1 MVKKI
6 ALLAGCCLTMFAGAA
21 TEPFILGAD
30 ISWIP
35 QREAGGVRYA
45 DNGVEK
51 DIVQILK
58 EHGFNYI
65 RLRLFV
71 DPTAVVP
78 GETESPYSLQGY
90 CGLTQTR
97 AMAKRIK
104 AAGFRLLLD
113 FHYSDTWCDPAKQHK
128 PVSWS
133 GLTFSQLTTQV
144 RSYTKQTLEL
154 FKADGAL
161 PDMVQVGNEIVGGM
175 LWPDGKNSNMN
186 QFATL
191 VNAGID
197 GVKDVDTGIKIMIHS
212 IAKDSPVSWVTNL
225 VNAGVNRIDV
235 FGLSYY
241 SEWHG
246 TPDELQVK
254 VSAIAAKYA
263 FKIAIAEYADN
274 HERVN
279 DIIYNAPDHKGIG
292 TFVWEPADWNEALFD
307 YKNNRRET
315 NSRIDIYPHLS
326 QRYGNDVI
334 VSVNNPSGLVSN
346 DNARGAA
353 QFWISAGGALHA
365 TVGGA
370 SGEGIVSCYTAR
382 GKRIGRYSFVD
393 GLLKGGVGDLTPGTY
408 IVVYEGQNNTRCSKT
423 ISYSR

>member
-1 MVKKI
+1 MLKKI
-6 ALLAGCCLTMFAGAA
+6 ALLAGCCLAMFAGAA

-45 DNGVEK
+45 DNSVEK

-104 AAGFRLLLD
+104 TAGFKFLLD

-133 GLTFSQLTTQV
+133 GLTLSQLTAQV

-154 FKADGAL
+154 FKADGTL

-175 LWPDGKNSNMN
+175 LWPDGQSNNIN
-186 QFATL
+186 QLATL

-212 IAKDSPVSWVTNL
+212 IAKDSPVSWVTDL

-246 TPDELQVK
+246 TPDELQEK
-254 VSAIAAKYA
+254 VSAVAAKYA

-274 HERVN
+274 HEAVN
-279 DIIYNAPDHKGIG
+279 DIIYNLPDHKGIG

-315 NSRIDIYPHLS
+315 NSRIDIYPRLS
-326 QRYGNDVI
+326 QRYGNGVI
-334 VSVNNPSGLVSN
+334 VSVNNRSDRVSN
-346 DNARGAA
+346 DNNRGSA
-353 QFWISAGGALHA
+353 QFLIDAGGALHA
-365 TVGGA
+365 PVGVTP
-370 SGEGIVSCYTAR
+370 GEGIVICYTVR
-382 GKRIGRYSFVD
+382 GKCIGRYSFVD
-393 GLLKGGVGDLTPGTY
+393 GLPKGGASSLNPGTY
-408 IVVYEGQNNTRCSKT
+408 ILVYEGQNNTRFIQT
-423 ISYSR
+423 TSYCR